1 MSNQINFRFVA
12 FLGVT
17 ATLGGLL
24 FGFDISIITGAGP
37 FLIRHFKLDDL
48 SLGWAFSSLLFGCI
62 VGSVIAGR
70 LTDLAGR
77 RKILLGVALL
87 FAATTVATGL
97 APTFRLFILA
107 RFLGGLAVG
116 GASIVSPMYVAEVSP
131 AVLRGRLCAFYQLS
145 ITLGIL
151 VSYCIN
157 YLFMAFIA
165 FFAAC
170 IGPVFWTLVPE
181 IFPNRVRG
189 TAMIV
194 PVLTQWA
201 ANAAA
206 VLFFPVAFN
215 QIGKAP
221 TFAFLGLMALTQ
233 ALFTWRFVPETRNK
247 TLEEIEEQWRAGAA
261 KPR

>member
-1 MSNQINFRFVA
+1 MTAVLALMVWICAFDRF
-12 FLGVT
+12 
-17 ATLGGLL
+17 
-24 FGFDISIITGAGP
+24 AGP
-37 FLIRHFKLDDL
+37 VVLGLIM
-48 SLGWAFSSLLFGCI
+48 
-62 VGSVIAGR
+62 
-70 LTDLAGR
+70 
-77 RKILLGVALL
+77 
-87 FAATTVATGL
+87 
-97 APTFRLFILA
+97 
-107 RFLGGLAVG
+107 
-116 GASIVSPMYVAEVSP
+116 AS
-131 AVLRGRLCAFYQLS
+131 
-145 ITLGIL
+145 
-151 VSYCIN
+151 
-157 YLFMAFIA
+157 IA

-215 QIGKAP
+215 QVGKAP

-247 TLEEIEEQWRAGAA
+247 TLEEIEEQWKAGVA

>member
-1 MSNQINFRFVA
+1 
-12 FLGVT
+12 
-17 ATLGGLL
+17 LL
-24 FGFDISIITGAGP
+24 FGS
-37 FLIRHFKLDDL
+37 
-48 SLGWAFSSLLFGCI
+48 I
-62 VGSVIAGR
+62 VGS
-70 LTDLAGR
+70 
-77 RKILLGVALL
+77 LGM
-87 FAATTVATGL
+87 T
-97 APTFRLFILA
+97 
-107 RFLGGLAVG
+107 
-116 GASIVSPMYVAEVSP
+116 
-131 AVLRGRLCAFYQLS
+131 AVLALMVGICAFDRFAGPVV
-145 ITLGIL
+145 LGLI
-151 VSYCIN
+151 
-157 YLFMAFIA
+157 MAFVA

-181 IFPNRVRG
+181 ILPNRVRG

-215 QIGKAP
+215 QVGKAP

-247 TLEEIEEQWRAGAA
+247 TLEEIEEQWKAGAA

>member
-1 MSNQINFRFVA
+1 MTDRRPASTANPNRSNPINFRFVA
-12 FLGVT
+12 FLWVT
-17 ATLGGLL
+17 AALGGLL

-37 FLIRHFKLDDL
+37 FLIRHFKL
-48 SLGWAFSSLLFGCI
+48 I
-62 VGSVIAGR
+62 
-70 LTDLAGR
+70 
-77 RKILLGVALL
+77 
-87 FAATTVATGL
+87 
-97 APTFRLFILA
+97 
-107 RFLGGLAVG
+107 
-116 GASIVSPMYVAEVSP
+116 
-131 AVLRGRLCAFYQLS
+131 
-145 ITLGIL
+145 
-151 VSYCIN
+151 
-157 YLFMAFIA
+157 MAFIA

-215 QIGKAP
+215 QVGKAP
-221 TFAFLGLMALTQ
+221 TFAFLGVMALTQ

-247 TLEEIEEQWRAGAA
+247 TLEEIEEQWKAGAA